1 MKACKTE
8 RARFFFG
15 FFVVVSRKNQTHS
28 HRPPPATP
36 ARGERELLA
45 LPWWHRASWFGSLGG
60 WFWLEKWDF
69 GAWGAC
75 RAWLRV
81 LMSHVELCCHCHTA
95 GGDRRA
101 RGLLG
106 VGARGA
112 SAGSAGIAGMWVQ
125 AACSESKAHRD
136 VPEHGD
142 ICFAWNCAGGRCP
155 RWASGTGPVSG
166 CPWGRW
172 G

>member
-8 RARFFFG
+8 RALFFFG

-45 LPWWHRASWFGSLGG
+45 LPCWHRASWFGSLGG

-95 GGDRRA
+95 GGE
-101 RGLLG
+101 RGPEG
-106 VGARGA
+106 SGFAGSWCPWSIRWQRWHFGDVGA
-112 SAGSAGIAGMWVQ
+112 GSVLRKQ
-125 AACSESKAHRD
+125 S
-136 VPEHGD
+136 
-142 ICFAWNCAGGRCP
+142 
-155 RWASGTGPVSG
+155 TSG
-166 CPWGRW
+166 CT
-172 G
+172 